1 MDKLLY
7 ITYYWPPSGGPG
19 VQRSLKFVRYLPSEG
34 FTPVVLTVDPRQ
46 AYYPLTDETLMSEI
60 SPDTVVVRTPTS
72 EPFRFY
78 EAIGGKRKMPKPG
91 FAGEGK
97 PGLLQIA
104 FRAIRGN
111 LFVPDPRMGWNKYL
125 LPAALHQIEKNN
137 PAAILTSSPPHSTQL
152 AGLRLKKLT
161 GLPWIAD
168 LRDPW
173 TDIYYYSE
181 FRHLPWVKRK
191 DAAYERAVLEQAD
204 AVVVVSD
211 AIKRL
216 FAAKS
221 EKIDPAKIHV
231 LPNGYD
237 PLDFEGYA
245 AEEPEEY
252 TIAYTGT
259 ISENYNI
266 RSFILAVSQLLAS
279 SHDLKLKI
287 NLTGKIS
294 PAVTDALKR
303 AGLQNYYALQDYLPH
318 REAIAEMQSAHL
330 LLLAIPQISE
340 NHGILTGK
348 LFEYMAT
355 GNKILGI
362 GPVEGDAADL
372 LKQTGTGRMFD
383 YDDSNGM
390 AAFIRQH
397 YNEWKEG
404 RIQRMVPEL
413 VLSFSRPALTAKLS
427 GIIRA
432 LAR

>member
-19 VQRSLKFVRYLPSEG
+19 VQRSLKFVRYLPSVG

-60 SPDTVVVRTPTS
+60 SPDTEVVRTPTS

-111 LFVPDPRMGWNKYL
+111 LFVPDPRLGWNKYL
-125 LPAALHQIEKNN
+125 VTAALHLIEKNN

-181 FRHLPWVKRK
+181 FRHLPRVKRK

-211 AIKRL
+211 AIKHL
-216 FAAKS
+216 FASKS

-245 AEEPEEY
+245 AEEPKEY

-266 RSFILAVSQLLAS
+266 RSFIRAVSQLLAS

-303 AGLQNYYALQDYLPH
+303 AGLQIIMLCRIICHTVRPLQRCSRRTCYCWPS
-318 REAIAEMQSAHL
+318 RRFPKTTAYSPANCSSTWPQGIKFSA
-330 LLLAIPQISE
+330 
-340 NHGILTGK
+340 
-348 LFEYMAT
+348 
-355 GNKILGI
+355 
-362 GPVEGDAADL
+362 
-372 LKQTGTGRMFD
+372 
-383 YDDSNGM
+383 
-390 AAFIRQH
+390 
-397 YNEWKEG
+397 
-404 RIQRMVPEL
+404 
-413 VLSFSRPALTAKLS
+413 
-427 GIIRA
+427 
-432 LAR
+432 